1 MSRGTVAVGLSGG
14 VDSSAAVA
22 LLLEAGYDCIGVT
35 MRHLPAEAAN
45 SCCSL
50 ESVVDA
56 RRVAKKFK
64 IPHYLVDVEETF
76 RERVIEPFE
85 EAYLSGV
92 TPNPCALCN
101 RYVKFGKLW
110 EWARGQG
117 ADYIATG
124 HYARIVERD
133 GVYQLWRAADHDKD
147 QSYILYSMTQRD
159 LEHILFPL
167 GGMTKAEA
175 RQVARTYEL
184 ATADKED
191 SQELCFVPGNDYRKY
206 LEEHRP
212 DAVQRGDMVDTAGNV
227 VGQHRGIAFY
237 TVGQRKGL
245 GVSQP
250 VPLYVVGVKSATNQV
265 VVGTREEVVAQGAL
279 VGGVNYP
286 DGMVPAP
293 FVGETRIRAHG
304 DAQPSEWIPDGP
316 DAARVLF
323 REGAWAV
330 TPGQVAVSYQGDR
343 LVAGGRIESEIRDA
357 S

>member
-22 LLLEAGYDCIGVT
+22 LLLEAGYECIGVT

-85 EAYLSGV
+85 QAYLSGV

-110 EWARGQG
+110 EWAQAQG

-133 GVYQLWRAADHDKD
+133 GVYQLWRARDLDKD
-147 QSYILYSMTQRD
+147 QSYLLYSMTQRD

-167 GGMTKAEA
+167 GEMTKAEA
-175 RQVARTYEL
+175 REVARAHEL
-184 ATADKED
+184 RTADKPD
-191 SQELCFVPGNDYRKY
+191 SQELCFVPGNDYRQY

-212 DAVQRGDMVDTAGNV
+212 EAARPGDMVDTTGKV

-245 GVSQP
+245 GVSAP
-250 VPLYVVGVKSATNQV
+250 VPLYVVGVTGAANQV
-265 VVGTREEVVAQGAL
+265 VVGTREEVIAQGAW
-279 VGGVNYP
+279 VSGVNYP
-286 DGMVPAP
+286 DGVVPAP

-304 DAQPSEWIPDGP
+304 EAQRSEWIPEVP
-316 DAARVLF
+316 DRARVVF
-323 REGAWAV
+323 PDGAWAV
-330 TPGQVAVSYQGDR
+330 TPGQVAVSYRGEH
-343 LVAGGRIESEIRDA
+343 LVAGGRIDSEIRDA
-357 S
+357 L